1 MRNLATPAITTLS
14 CFKCQK
20 HIFQEGDQD
29 TSMFK
34 EYTEIDILTKELDKK
49 KKYKKL
55 KGEWHKLNNKL
66 NPRLDE
72 FCKSHKIQEFL
83 PTITKYNCLSVDF
96 ESLKRRAFELV
107 NSGIVQKLV
116 SGEIKSIFKSK
127 AGQDNSGTQAN
138 LKHFVHFEQNQ
149 KQIMPGYYGPK
160 GFEVIGHA
168 ALRRF
173 NQDEYKNSEVKKSTS
188 FRHHEFLTIIVN
200 PEIACRIIA
209 EDQGVCCDRALYI
222 HIWRVSHN
230 LACHLA
236 LSKKEVE
243 FNIVLLEDAAKIMIE
258 TYEIGS
264 LLNPFHFTADFEED

>member
-20 HIFQEGDQD
+20 HIFQDGDQD

-49 KKYKKL
+49 KVNAENNRYERKYKNL
-55 KGEWHKLNNKL
+55 KGEWHRLNNKL

-72 FCKSHKIQEFL
+72 FCKSHKIQQFL
-83 PTITKYNCLSVDF
+83 PTINKYNCLSVDF

-107 NSGIVQKLV
+107 NSGLVQKLV
-116 SGEIKSIFKSK
+116 SGDIKSIFKSK
-127 AGQDNSGTQAN
+127 ADQDNFGTQAK
-138 LKHFVHFEQNQ
+138 LKHFVYFERNK

-160 GFEVIGHA
+160 GFEAIGHA
-168 ALRRF
+168 ALRQF
-173 NQDEYKNSEVKKSTS
+173 NHDEYNDSEVKKSTS
-188 FRHHEFLTIIVN
+188 FRHHDFLTIIVI

-209 EDQGVCCDRALYI
+209 EDQGV
-222 HIWRVSHN
+222 S
-230 LACHLA
+230 
-236 LSKKEVE
+236 
-243 FNIVLLEDAAKIMIE
+243 LEDAAKIMIE

-264 LLNPFHFTADFEED
+264 LLNPFDFTADFEEN